1 MVLNFFLT
9 HVILTSRKTEDD
21 IHFIIRTKTDR
32 FAEAARAIAALRPA
46 YPGYELFE
54 TF

>member
-1 MVLNFFLT
+1 MILNFFTT
-9 HVILTSRKTEDD
+9 HVILTNRKAEDD
-21 IHFIIRTKTDR
+21 IHLIIRTKTDR
-32 FAEAARAIAALRPA
+32 FAEASRAIAAIRPA